1 MDTEST
7 PTVESDLG
15 PDTATPEDL
24 ERVCE
29 AVFRQ
34 QQEDISAVTDTV
46 RGLHFVQVSRQDSE
60 GRIALH
66 RCDDGSY
73 ELHFWDRDER
83 PLSGIVKISPGGSRV
98 TQLLPVPHHK
108 HPVEKPLDSQPI
120 FGVISRI
127 EQAEPIAA

>member
-1 MDTEST
+1 MDREST
-7 PTVESDLG
+7 RTQERELG
-15 PDTATPEDL
+15 PDTATPGDL

-29 AVFRQ
+29 SVFRQ
-34 QQEDISAVTDTV
+34 QQEDASAVTDTV

-66 RCDDGSY
+66 RRDDGGF
-73 ELHFWDRDER
+73 EVHFWDREER
-83 PLSGIVKISPGGSRV
+83 PLSGIVKISPGGRRV

-127 EQAEPIAA
+127 MQAEPIAA